1 MFERNRSQNTAE
13 RMRTAAR
20 LVLDD
25 GERVAGHV
33 FLPPGT
39 RFADLFNSG
48 HAFLEFETRDGDLRL
63 INKQA
68 IRWATAIEVP
78 RTDQL
83 ARRSNDVTAFDPH
96 AILGVDRDAGP
107 EAIRIA
113 YLGLARAY
121 HPDRFA
127 AVDLPKEMRA
137 YVNAMQTRINLAYR
151 ELTGE
156 TAGRMP
162 AAVG

>member
-13 RMRTAAR
+13 RERIAAR
-20 LVLDD
+20 LVLEG
-25 GERVAGHV
+25 GERLSGHV

-39 RFADLFNSG
+39 RFADLLNNG

-68 IRWATAIEVP
+68 VRWAAAIEVP
-78 RTDQL
+78 RADQL
-83 ARRSNDVTAFDPH
+83 ARRGHDAGAFDPY

-151 ELTGE
+151 ELSGE
-156 TAGRMP
+156 TADRMP
-162 AAVG
+162 VVVG